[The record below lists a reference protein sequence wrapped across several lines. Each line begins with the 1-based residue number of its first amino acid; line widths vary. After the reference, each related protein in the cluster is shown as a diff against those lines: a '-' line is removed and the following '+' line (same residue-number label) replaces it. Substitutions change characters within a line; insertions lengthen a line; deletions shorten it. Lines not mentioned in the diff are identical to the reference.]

1 MRRTNDPSEGGG
13 RRTVNET
20 ERTNGQ
26 WLADLATDSAEIVDR
41 ALKSVVVIRNGRR
54 GAGAGVVWD
63 RRGTI
68 ITNAHVAG
76 RGRLHIQ
83 GPGGSEQETK
93 VLAMDSELDLAAL
106 SADAGSLSPLARGD
120 ARRLRPGDWVYALG
134 NPWGVVGAA
143 TGGVVIGMGSDL
155 PELPSRGREWLALGL
170 HLRPGHSGG
179 PVIDSAGRL
188 VGINTMITGPEVGVA
203 IPIHVVEAFI
213 RAAGIPGV

>member
-1 MRRTNDPSEGGG
+1 MNA
-13 RRTVNET
+13 T

-26 WLADLATDSAEIVDR
+26 WLEELSTDSAEIVDR

-68 ITNAHVAG
+68 ITNAHVAA
-76 RGRLHIQ
+76 RGRLHVQ
-83 GPGGSEQETK
+83 NPTGSEHEAK
-93 VLAMDSELDLAAL
+93 VLAIDSELDLAAL
-106 SADAGSLSPLARGD
+106 RVDLEPLSPLARGD

-155 PELPSRGREWLALGL
+155 PEMPSRGREWLALGL

-179 PVIDSAGRL
+179 PVIDSGGRL

-203 IPIHVVEAFI
+203 IPIHVVEAFV
-213 RAAGIPGV
+213 RSAGIPTV